1 MSTTNRNQTSG
12 FNLKFKDF
20 DTWPNAIGQLRRYQT
35 IFEREGQSV
44 NKMIKLVVFNCGD
57 QDTKDMK
64 QVCKKFDIVAR
75 CWWSFLA
82 QASFITMSNFLCVK
96 LDRNTRS
103 SNSKRDTDYSIP
115 PLPDT
120 KSLSHNEQDT

>member
-75 CWWSFLA
+75 STVLVVISCTSKFH
-82 QASFITMSNFLCVK
+82 NDVK
-96 LDRNTRS
+96 FFVC
-103 SNSKRDTDYSIP
+103 
-115 PLPDT
+115 
-120 KSLSHNEQDT
+120 